1 MDYLIEILKYIGPFI
16 GVLIGWFLS
25 RKSEKDK
32 IKYDEQKRVKRI
44 LFILLEI
51 RNELLQSK
59 KMDKYLRVYI
69 DKVKVKFNIDESEYI
84 DSSKLKVFLKGLLMK
99 VNGENNHFDLNNQFN
114 ECVDNL
120 SEIDPFLAYR
130 INGKQNIRSFIENW
144 ENETKKVLESEN
156 INEVENMVSHF
167 RPKLVDEIQNDLS
180 EIISE
185 VTELT
190 SDKNLKEEISEFL
203 KEPTE
208 SDYENDIG
216 EYIDRMFD
224 GIE

>member
-59 KMDKYLRVYI
+59 KMDKYLRIYI
-69 DKVKVKFNIDESEYI
+69 DKVKVKFNISESENI
-84 DSSKLKVFLKGLLMK
+84 DSSELKLFLKGLITK
-99 VNGENNHFDLNNQFN
+99 VNGENNHFNLNNQFN

-180 EIISE
+180 EIINE

-190 SDKNLKEEISEFL
+190 NDKNLKEEITEFL

-224 GIE
+224 GVE

>member
-59 KMDKYLRVYI
+59 KMDKYLRIYI
-69 DKVKVKFNIDESEYI
+69 DKVKVKFNISESENI
-84 DSSKLKVFLKGLLMK
+84 DSSELKLFLKGLITK

-180 EIISE
+180 EIINE

-190 SDKNLKEEISEFL
+190 SDKNLKEEITEFL

>member
-1 MDYLIEILKYIGPFI
+1 MDYLIEVLKYIGPFI

-69 DKVKVKFNIDESEYI
+69 DKVKVKFNIDESENI
-84 DSSKLKVFLKGLLMK
+84 DSSELKAFLKDLIMK
-99 VNGENNHFDLNNQFN
+99 VNGDNNYFDLNSQFN
-114 ECVDNL
+114 ECIDNL

-144 ENETKKVLESEN
+144 ENETKKVLEPEN
-156 INEVENMVSHF
+156 ISEVEDMISHF

-180 EIISE
+180 EIIIE

-216 EYIDRMFD
+216 EYIDRIFD

>member
-59 KMDKYLRVYI
+59 KMDKYLRIYI
-69 DKVKVKFNIDESEYI
+69 DKVKVKFNIDESENI
-84 DSSKLKVFLKGLLMK
+84 DSSELKLFLKGLLMK

-114 ECVDNL
+114 ECIDNL

-144 ENETKKVLESEN
+144 ENETKKVLEYEN

-167 RPKLVDEIQNDLS
+167 RPKLIDEIQNDLS
-180 EIISE
+180 EIINE

-190 SDKNLKEEISEFL
+190 NDKNLKEEITHFL

>member
-1 MDYLIEILKYIGPFI
+1 MNYLIEILKYIGPFI

-69 DKVKVKFNIDESEYI
+69 DKAKVKFNIDESENI
-84 DSSKLKVFLKGLLMK
+84 DSSELKVFLKDLIMK
-99 VNGENNHFDLNNQFN
+99 VNGENNHFDLNNQFI

-180 EIISE
+180 EIINE

>member
-16 GVLIGWFLS
+16 GVLIGWILS

-32 IKYDEQKRVKRI
+32 VKYDEQKRVKRI

-59 KMDKYLRVYI
+59 KMDKYLRIYI
-69 DKVKVKFNIDESEYI
+69 DKVKVKFNIDESENI
-84 DSSKLKVFLKGLLMK
+84 DSSELKLFLKGLLMK

-114 ECVDNL
+114 ECIDNL

-156 INEVENMVSHF
+156 INEVENMVNHF

-180 EIISE
+180 EIINE

-190 SDKNLKEEISEFL
+190 NDKNLKEEITDFL

>member
-1 MDYLIEILKYIGPFI
+1 MDYLIEILKYFGPFI

-25 RKSEKDK
+25 RKNEKDK

-59 KMDKYLRVYI
+59 KMDKYLRICI
-69 DKVKVKFNIDESEYI
+69 DKVKVKFNIGESENI
-84 DSSKLKVFLKGLLMK
+84 DSSALKLFLKGLIMK
-99 VNGENNHFDLNNQFN
+99 VNGENNHFDLNKQFN

-156 INEVENMVSHF
+156 IKEVENMVSHF

-180 EIISE
+180 EIINK

-190 SDKNLKEEISEFL
+190 SDKNLKEEITEFL

-216 EYIDRMFD
+216 EYINRMFD

>member
-59 KMDKYLRVYI
+59 KMDKYLRIYI
-69 DKVKVKFNIDESEYI
+69 DKVKVKFNIDESENI
-84 DSSKLKVFLKGLLMK
+84 DSSELKLFLKGLLMK

-156 INEVENMVSHF
+156 INEVENMLNHF

-180 EIISE
+180 EIINE

-190 SDKNLKEEISEFL
+190 NDKNLKEEITDFL